1 MFSNQNREA
10 ETNELENKPT
20 VSSLKRIIYTNSRNN
35 KN

>member
-20 VSSLKRIIYTNSRNN
+20 VSSLKRIIYTNNRHN